1 MRFNRCMILL
11 QPAKETLIPFNLL
24 REVLQQP
31 VFQPVLLA
39 LVIRLH
45 QAKAGYI
52 HIQVHLFLDGRITGA
67 ERLDLRIGQGGF
79 VNILTGAYR
88 TFAGHDL
95 GDEFLLVLHRLPEI
109 GVKGALGNIAVNLY
123 IRILIALPDNASRT
137 LLQITRTPRTVEIM
151 QRDQSIL

>member
-52 HIQVHLFLDGRITGA
+52 HIQVMR
-67 ERLDLRIGQGGF
+67 
-79 VNILTGAYR
+79 
-88 TFAGHDL
+88 
-95 GDEFLLVLHRLPEI
+95 
-109 GVKGALGNIAVNLY
+109 
-123 IRILIALPDNASRT
+123 
-137 LLQITRTPRTVEIM
+137 
-151 QRDQSIL
+151 